1 MDKLLID
8 KKTNAS
14 LIFYA
19 EGQGG
24 PGGPYT
30 GAWGSCFPPS
40 PNTAMRLMV

>member
-1 MDKLLID
+1 MDKFLID
-8 KKTNAS
+8 KKTNAYGS

-30 GAWGSCFPPS
+30 GA
-40 PNTAMRLMV
+40 